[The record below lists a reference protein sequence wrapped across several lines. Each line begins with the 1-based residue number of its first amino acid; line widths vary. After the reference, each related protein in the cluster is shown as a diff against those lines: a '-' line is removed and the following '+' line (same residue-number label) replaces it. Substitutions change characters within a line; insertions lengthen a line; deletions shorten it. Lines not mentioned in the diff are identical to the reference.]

1 MGGQIS
7 TLGDIFS
14 YGILLLEMFTGKKP
28 IDEMF
33 IDGLSIHRFTSI
45 ALPEHVM
52 DIVDPTMF
60 YEEDEEDVDERN
72 EDDIEDR
79 AIIEEEPHLNV
90 CSRIKDCLIS
100 IFEIGL
106 SCSTTSPN
114 ERMPTNVVVT
124 EMNAIRD
131 TYLNLRRETGEEST
145 RYVNSFHFILKK
157 ISFHFINVH
166 TYFSLFCERKIT
178 I

>member
-28 IDEMF
+28 IDKMF
-33 IDGLSIHRFTSI
+33 IDGLSIHKFTSM

-52 DIVDPTMF
+52 DIVDPLMF
-60 YEEDEEDVDERN
+60 FEEDGEDVGDERN

-79 AIIEEEPHLNV
+79 AIIEEMPHLNV
-90 CSRIKDCLIS
+90 SSRIKDCLIS
-100 IFEIGL
+100 VFKIGL

-114 ERMPTNVVVT
+114 ERMPTNVVVN

-131 TYLNLRRETGEEST
+131 TYLKFKMENKRRM
-145 RYVNSFHFILKK
+145 N
-157 ISFHFINVH
+157 
-166 TYFSLFCERKIT
+166 
-178 I
+178 

>member
-45 ALPEHVM
+45 ALPEHIM
-52 DIVDPTMF
+52 DIVDPSMF
-60 YEEDEEDVDERN
+60 FEEDEEDVDDERN

-79 AIIEEEPHLNV
+79 AITEEEPHLNV
-90 CSRIKDCLIS
+90 SSNIKHCLIS
-100 IFEIGL
+100 VFEIGL
-106 SCSTTSPN
+106 SCSTTSPD
-114 ERMPTNVVVT
+114 ERMPANVVVN

-131 TYLNLRRETGEEST
+131 TYLKFQKENRR
-145 RYVNSFHFILKK
+145 RMN
-157 ISFHFINVH
+157 
-166 TYFSLFCERKIT
+166 
-178 I
+178 